1 MQRITT
7 ESGGR
12 PGSTDHRIETASRS
26 SDQVAAAIADVLAE
40 AGADLVASLP
50 DGWIAP
56 LIKHLDRDQ
65 RFRHV
70 PVNREESAIGLCSG
84 LYFGGRVG
92 VALMG
97 ASGFLSCIYAIT
109 KINYTYQIPV
119 LLLVTL
125 RGQPGDTARYHVSNA
140 LYLRPVIDA
149 INLPVL
155 YVERFEDLSRI
166 GDAYRHASVLARPY
180 VVGLGRDFL
189 RGRC

>member
-1 MQRITT
+1 MDQKT
-7 ESGGR
+7 ES
-12 PGSTDHRIETASRS
+12 TSRNA
-26 SDQVAAAIADVLAE
+26 DQVAQAIADVLAD

-56 LIKHLDRDQ
+56 LIKHLGRDR
-65 RFRHV
+65 RFRHI

-84 LYFGGRVG
+84 AYFGGRVG

-97 ASGFLSCIYAIT
+97 ASGFLTCIYAIT
-109 KINYTYQIPV
+109 KISYTYQIPL

-125 RGQPGDTARYHVSNA
+125 RGLPGDTARYHVSNA

-149 INLPVL
+149 INIPVL
-155 YVERFEDLSRI
+155 DVERFEDISRI
-166 GDAYRHASVLARPY
+166 ADAYRHASVLARPY

-189 RGRC
+189 RGKR